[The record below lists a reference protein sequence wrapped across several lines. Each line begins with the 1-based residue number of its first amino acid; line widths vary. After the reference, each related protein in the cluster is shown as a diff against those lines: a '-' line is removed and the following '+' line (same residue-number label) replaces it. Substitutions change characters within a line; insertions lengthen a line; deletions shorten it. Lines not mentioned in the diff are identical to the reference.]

1 MIVGLD
7 LGGARITLASPEIF
21 ASLRL
26 EMLEEMALKEQLD
39 AIAQKR
45 EERQLK

>member
-1 MIVGLD
+1 
-7 LGGARITLASPEIF
+7 
-21 ASLRL
+21 
-26 EMLEEMALKEQLD
+26 MLEEMALKEQLD